1 MRNNDVIA
9 PPIVVDLCVY
19 TAMKITLLLGAVIFT
34 ITLASKQSICAAG
47 KTKQLVHSIPIQGQ
61 DDLEFYE
68 GDDPCKV
75 IKKYCKRLTHLF
87 AYEKCFELL
96 HARASTH
103 IGQLW
108 ETLHNKL
115 KVNEGLFIT
124 CDVFRFDA
132 KEYVRNLNDEEV
144 VTTSRNSSAV
154 IRELL
159 AYLENAMQRDQQA
172 LVMFNSRRNEL
183 KLTDLEKV
191 LLYRRALLMLP
202 TNLFVVDQFGL
213 ALLFV
218 DREIEAR
225 ALFANAVARGLWGNP
240 LQRPVSKYVKGLT
253 SKPWHDKNDYPFITK
268 LEEGVDKIKHE
279 LLYNLEHRRHLFTGE
294 TENLHVGGEW
304 TELRIKSSGFGLTKY
319 TEYFTDTMKVIA
331 DCGQEFVS
339 IKFSAIQPGTHI
351 RTHTGPSNERLRLH
365 LTLIHKG
372 GARIRVGTEWR
383 TWEQGK
389 AIIFDDSWEHEVI
402 HTGDDVRVVLIM
414 DIWHPEL
421 PSESR
426 IIH

>member
-1 MRNNDVIA
+1 MALFSV
-9 PPIVVDLCVY
+9 
-19 TAMKITLLLGAVIFT
+19 AVILSIIF
-34 ITLASKQSICAAG
+34 ISNPSKGAD
-47 KTKQLVHSIPIQGQ
+47 KELVHSIPIQGE
-61 DDLEFYE
+61 DALEFYE

-75 IKKYCKRLTHLF
+75 IKRYCKRLAHLHKF

-108 ETLHNKL
+108 DSFHKKL
-115 KVNEGLFIT
+115 KVNEGLFIKCNT
-124 CDVFRFDA
+124 FKFDP
-132 KEYVRNLNDEEV
+132 KEYTSGLSDGEV
-144 VTTSRNSSAV
+144 VATSRNSTAV
-154 IRELL
+154 IQELL
-159 AYLENAMQRDQQA
+159 TYLGNAMQRDERA
-172 LVMFNSRRNEL
+172 LVMFNSRRNEI

-191 LLYRRALLMLP
+191 LLYRKALLMLP

-218 DREIEAR
+218 DREEEAR
-225 ALFANAVARGLWGNP
+225 ALFANAVTRGLWGNP
-240 LQRPVSKYVKGLT
+240 LQRPVSKYVRGLT
-253 SKPWHDKNDYPFITK
+253 SKPWHDKTDYLFIAK
-268 LEEGVDKIKHE
+268 LEKGVGKIKQE
-279 LLYNLEHRRHLFTGE
+279 LLYNLEHRKHLFTEE

-304 TELRIKSSGFGLTKY
+304 TELRIKSSGFGLTKH
-319 TEYFTDTMKVIA
+319 TEYFPDTMKVIA
-331 DCGQEFVS
+331 NCGQEFVS

-365 LTLIHKG
+365 LTLIHTG

-383 TWEQGK
+383 TWQEGK

-402 HTGDDVRVVLIM
+402 HTGDDARVVLIM

-421 PSESR
+421 PPESR

>member
-1 MRNNDVIA
+1 
-9 PPIVVDLCVY
+9 
-19 TAMKITLLLGAVIFT
+19 MKITTLLGVVLI
-34 ITLASKQSICAAG
+34 ITFVSKPSNGTG
-47 KTKQLVHSIPIQGQ
+47 KTKDLVHSIPIQGQ

-75 IKKYCKRLTHLF
+75 IKRYCRRLTDLF
-87 AYEKCFELL
+87 AYDKCFELL

-108 ETLHNKL
+108 GSLHKKL
-115 KVNEGLFIT
+115 KVNEGLFIK
-124 CDVFRFDA
+124 CDMFRFDA
-132 KEYVRNLNDEEV
+132 KEYARSLGDEDIV
-144 VTTSRNSSAV
+144 ATSRNSSAV

-159 AYLENAMQRDQQA
+159 TYLENAMQRDEQA
-172 LVMFNSRRNEL
+172 LAMFNSRRNEL

-191 LLYRRALLMLP
+191 LLYRKALLLLP

-218 DREIEAR
+218 DREDEAR

-253 SKPWHDKNDYPFITK
+253 SKPWHNKADHPFVAK
-268 LEEGVDKIKHE
+268 LEKGVNKIKHE
-279 LLYNLEHRRHLFTGE
+279 LLYNLEHRKHHFTGE

-304 TELRIKSSGFGLTKY
+304 TELRIKSSGLGWTKY
-319 TEYFTDTMKVIA
+319 TEYFPDTMKVIA

-339 IKFSAIQPGTHI
+339 IKFSSIKPGTHI

-365 LTLIHKG
+365 LTLIHSG

-383 TWEQGK
+383 TWQEGK
-389 AIIFDDSWEHEVI
+389 AILFDDSWEHEVI
-402 HTGDDVRVVLIM
+402 HTGEDVRVVLIM

-421 PSESR
+421 PPESR

>member
-1 MRNNDVIA
+1 
-9 PPIVVDLCVY
+9 
-19 TAMKITLLLGAVIFT
+19 MKTTTLLAAVILINF
-34 ITLASKQSICAAG
+34 AAKPSG
-47 KTKQLVHSIPIQGQ
+47 GAGTTKDLVHSIPIQGQ
-61 DDLEFYE
+61 DDLQFYE

-75 IKKYCKRLTHLF
+75 IKRYCKRLTHLF

-96 HARASTH
+96 HTRVSTH

-108 ETLHNKL
+108 DSLHKKL
-115 KVNEGLFIT
+115 KINEGLFIN
-124 CDVFRFDA
+124 CEAFKFDA
-132 KEYVRNLNDEEV
+132 KEYARSLEDEEI
-144 VTTSRNSSAV
+144 VTTRNSSAV

-159 AYLENAMQRDQQA
+159 TYLENAMQRDEQA
-172 LVMFNSRRNEL
+172 LAMFNSRRNEL
-183 KLTDLEKV
+183 KLSDLEKM
-191 LLYRRALLMLP
+191 LLYRKALLMLP
-202 TNLFVVDQFGL
+202 TNLFIVDQFGL

-218 DREIEAR
+218 DREDEAR
-225 ALFANAVARGLWGNP
+225 ALFTNAVARGLWGNP

-253 SKPWHDKNDYPFITK
+253 SKPWHDKADYPFIAK
-268 LEEGVDKIKHE
+268 LEEGVNKIKDE
-279 LLYNLEHRRHLFTGE
+279 LLYNLEHRKHLFTGE

-304 TELRIKSSGFGLTKY
+304 TELRIKSSGLGMTKY
-319 TEYFTDTMKVIA
+319 TEYFPNTMKVIA

-365 LTLIHKG
+365 LTLIHSG

-383 TWEQGK
+383 TWQEGK

-402 HTGDDVRVVLIM
+402 HTGDGARVVLIM

-421 PSESR
+421 PPESR

>member
-1 MRNNDVIA
+1 MKTKGLFG
-9 PPIVVDLCVY
+9 VVALI
-19 TAMKITLLLGAVIFT
+19 ITLISKTSQGAD
-34 ITLASKQSICAAG
+34 
-47 KTKQLVHSIPIQGQ
+47 KTKQLVHSIPIQGL

-75 IKKYCKRLTHLF
+75 IKRYCKRLAHQF
-87 AYEKCFELL
+87 SYEKCFDLL

-108 ETLHNKL
+108 DNLHKKL
-115 KVNEGLFIT
+115 KANEGLFIK
-124 CDVFRFDA
+124 CDTFKFSA
-132 KEYVRNLNDEEV
+132 KDYISSLTDEEIIV
-144 VTTSRNSSAV
+144 TSRNSTAV

-159 AYLENAMQRDQQA
+159 MYLENAMQRDERA

-191 LLYRRALLMLP
+191 LLYRKALLMLP

-218 DREIEAR
+218 DREDEAR

-253 SKPWHDKNDYPFITK
+253 SKPWHDKGDYPFIAK
-268 LEEGVDKIKHE
+268 LEGGADKIKQE
-279 LLYNLEHRRHLFTGE
+279 LLYNIEHRKHLFTGE

-304 TELRIKSSGFGLTKY
+304 TELRIKSSGFGLTKH
-319 TEYFTDTMKVIA
+319 TEYFPDTMKVISN
-331 DCGQEFVS
+331 CGQEFVS

-365 LTLIHKG
+365 LTLIHSG

-383 TWEQGK
+383 SWEEGK

-402 HTGDDVRVVLIM
+402 HSGDDVRVVLIM

-421 PSESR
+421 PVESR
-426 IIH
+426 IVH